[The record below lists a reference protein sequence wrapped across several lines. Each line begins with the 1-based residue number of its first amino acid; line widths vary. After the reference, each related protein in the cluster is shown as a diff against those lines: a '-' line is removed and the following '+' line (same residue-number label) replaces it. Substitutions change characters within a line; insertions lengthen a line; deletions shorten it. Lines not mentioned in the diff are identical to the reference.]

1 MFGGGGN
8 NRLNKGGRRRRK
20 KVREVD
26 KFTITNKSGDKF
38 DPRFIGGEIK
48 IPNPQVDTNKF
59 TLESYHEVPTEY
71 KSDVEN
77 VKNQDTLVPEKPF
90 TIIDTRFEDDPQRNV
105 IVPLPDNLTYT
116 RSFHTCSHTIYMR

>member
-1 MFGGGGN
+1 MVEII
-8 NRLNKGGRRRRK
+8 RLLGEEGEGQDVSPKI
-20 KVREVD
+20 D

-48 IPNPQVDTNKF
+48 IPNPQVDTSKF
-59 TLESYHEVPTEY
+59 TLEPHHQVPTEY

-90 TIIDTRFEDDPQRNV
+90 TIIDTRFKRMTHKE
-105 IVPLPDNLTYT
+105 
-116 RSFHTCSHTIYMR
+116 M